1 MSLHT
6 PSSYSKLLTLLNLIV
21 PCEGRVDSG
30 VKRALECN
38 GARTEG
44 LQGLQSKGV
53 GGIHKRVGDSFLKI
67 TNHQFYRESRPFRV
81 SASQRAA
88 ECGPVP
94 RSVGV
99 SEVHLFELVEH
110 GPGAKQE
117 PINVGISEAVGFFR
131 SGTFK
136 VDGHTYKVNLEEASK
151 DAIKMGMAVRTFASP
166 AEGGCARVPVR
177 LYSRGRKR
185 PFFRPRH
192 YS

>member
-1 MSLHT
+1 MSLHAS
-6 PSSYSKLLTLLNLIV
+6 SSYSKLLILLNLIV
-21 PCEGRVDSG
+21 RCEGRVDSE
-30 VKRALECN
+30 VKRALESN
-38 GARTEG
+38 GPRTEG

-53 GGIHKRVGDSFLKI
+53 GGITKVGDSFLKI

-110 GPGAKQE
+110 GTGAKQE

-151 DAIKMGMAVRTFASP
+151 DAIKMGMAVTTFASRP
-166 AEGGCARVPVR
+166 KGGVR
-177 LYSRGRKR
+177 GFRCVFIAVDVSAH
-185 PFFRPRH
+185 FFRPRH